1 VPVAC
6 ASTIGRETGSCAPID
21 RGAFLDATAHA
32 VLVNPVPVSNR
43 FPQILAA
50 FVLIAVSTE
59 LNGADPIITRSPFL
73 PPSAPTES
81 APTADATLELRGIM
95 AAGEGYMFSI
105 YDSTS
110 KSSAWSRLNET
121 GHPFVVRSHDESRD
135 SVTVEHQGRTLT
147 LALRTAKVASAP
159 VNVPQPVQANQGQ
172 TAPQPIGGPVVLN
185 PSPADEQRRLEAI
198 AAEVNRRRMI
208 RQQALQASRQA
219 GPGNQPQNPN
229 SPPRPNPN
237 QQR

>member
-1 VPVAC
+1 MLYRFSKILGVSLSIAGL
-6 ASTIGRETGSCAPID
+6 STS
-21 RGAFLDATAHA
+21 L
-32 VLVNPVPVSNR
+32 S
-43 FPQILAA
+43 
-50 FVLIAVSTE
+50 
-59 LNGADPIITRSPFL
+59 GADPIIARSPFL
-73 PPSAPTES
+73 PPAAAAEA

-95 AAGEGYMFSI
+95 AAGDSYMFSI

-110 KSSAWSRLNET
+110 KSSAWSRLNEP
-121 GHPFVVRSHDESRD
+121 GHPFVVKSHDESRD

-147 LALRTAKVASAP
+147 LALRTAKVAAAP
-159 VNVPQPVQANQGQ
+159 IHQPQPAQAPGPN
-172 TAPQPIGGPVVLN
+172 APQPIGGPVVLN

-219 GPGNQPQNPN
+219 GPQNQP
-229 SPPRPNPN
+229 RPAPTAPN